1 LGSQR
6 IVATSKTTMAS
17 LANTRAK
24 PSSTVPPRHRRRKH
38 SEIDGSKQPPTP
50 PWRHWR
56 SDAWSLGHR
65 LPHHQSTTAQQANI
79 QTSRRRPRHHEAA
92 STPPPQTKPPPRSR
106 RCETPSPPWGTPAA
120 QQAAAPQH
128 AGHPRRRRQTRTT
141 AARSAKPVCNEHVCM
156 YDEFTHVARNKKDIT
171 VDDFIIIEMK
181 K

>member
-1 LGSQR
+1 MGLH
-6 IVATSKTTMAS
+6 
-17 LANTRAK
+17 
-24 PSSTVPPRHRRRKH
+24 PHHP
-38 SEIDGSKQPPTP
+38 DGSERWPVPTTTPPKRSWGASALLQPSKP
-50 PWRHWR
+50 PWRHWQTPAQSHPRPCHHDTVDANIRRLTAR
-56 SDAWSLGHR
+56 SSHQRHHGVTGAPTLGHR

-156 YDEFTHVARNKKDIT
+156 YV
-171 VDDFIIIEMK
+171 
-181 K
+181 